1 MKMTEKAFAKYVRD
15 TRKAMPTYNNGRT
28 VKVLSEYTAAGKRIL
43 DMASHW
49 DGYDLR
55 QVYDNPSSEKCR
67 IYDECYEMY
76 RNDPGSESFGICSHN
91 TFNFTVSWVC
101 PAKVVFLTS
110 VNEYIVLCNE

>member
-1 MKMTEKAFAKYVRD
+1 MMTEKDFAKYVRD
-15 TRKAMPTYNNGRT
+15 FRAQMPTYNYGRA

-49 DGYDLR
+49 DGDNLR
-55 QVYDNPSSEKCR
+55 QVYDKPSAEKMR
-67 IYDECYEMY
+67 IFDECYEMY
-76 RNDPGSESFGICSHN
+76 RNDTDSEAFAICSHN

-101 PAKVVFLTS
+101 PGKVVFLTS